1 MHFVVFWEYDP
12 DELENVIKRLKE
24 FNKEIKKNPKKYP
37 KMTFGPYL
45 FAGESKGI
53 NACIIED
60 EEQPVNFHL
69 YFQAELKM
77 SFVPIVEV
85 DTAFDLLSKK

>member
-1 MHFVVFWEYDP
+1 MNFIVFWEYDP
-12 DELENVIKRLKE
+12 DELEKVVKRLKE
-24 FNKEIKKNPKKYP
+24 FEKELKKNPSKYP

-45 FAGESKGI
+45 FGGESKGI
-53 NACIIED
+53 TVCDIED
-60 EEQPVNFHL
+60 DEQPVNFHL

-85 DTAFDLLSKK
+85 DTALELISQK